1 MKKVIN
7 INFQGQVIAIEETAY
22 EILRQYIESLQRY
35 FSQEEGGDEIVND
48 IECRIAELFGNRLKH
63 GINCITDEDVE
74 AVISSIG
81 HPKDFDTD
89 YTEPVKPATAQAASQ
104 GRSENAPQDESE
116 ERRSLYRN
124 ANDQIIGGVCS
135 GLAHYFKTDPVW
147 MRIIFVL
154 FFGVLFWVYIV
165 LWIVLKPKRLDTNVA
180 KRLYRNPNDRFLG
193 GVCGGIAAYFRIDS
207 WIPRVL
213 FLVPLLFNLI
223 GIFSFFPL
231 NHFFDNSHF
240 SWNINFGM
248 ALVYIVLWVII
259 PEAKT
264 VKQKLEMM
272 GEDEYIRTI
281 REKVSDN
288 VSGTRNRTE
297 SDKPLYRATAS
308 AAEQPVGTTGV
319 SGLTSENSDV
329 KDASSQE
336 SPPQPPV
343 TPQPTA
349 TSQPP
354 VTPQP
359 TVTSQPPVTPQ
370 QVNDPRDFAVHQQ
383 PQRSGCLNA
392 LIIFLKI
399 IFFTVVGFFALV
411 LVGVFV
417 GILFT
422 GAQFMSLKALFIDPG
437 FETNLLVIALS
448 LVVLV
453 PVISIITWIIRR
465 VMKARSRPAIGI
477 VSFVLWF
484 AGLALAGLLTKNI
497 ADKYRME
504 SSKESVVALTSFTS
518 DKLYLDMQP
527 YSEDYADF
535 RMGYGFDA
543 DIDELP
549 YTTVNEDSLLFKTIN
564 LHIRKSTDSLFHVRT
579 IAASR
584 GKDLRTAKAD
594 VAAFSYPIVQ
604 RDSLLLLPEFLTVP
618 IAQGFRDQSI
628 TVEVAVPAGKT
639 VEISDALS
647 EYKNNEPPSVV
658 RKRIRGYSRT
668 QYPDE
673 TETAD
678 GEKATTVTYDSL

>member
-35 FSQEEGGDEIVND
+35 FSKEEGGDEIVND

-89 YTEPVKPATAQAASQ
+89 YEEPEKPAASHAASE
-104 GRSENAPQDESE
+104 GRAEEAPQDDSE

-135 GLAHYFKTDPVW
+135 GLAHYFKTDPIW
-147 MRIIFVL
+147 MRLLFVL
-154 FFGVLFWVYIV
+154 FFAALFWVYIV
-165 LWIVLKPKRLDTNVA
+165 LWIVLKPKPLVSNVS

-193 GVCGGIAAYFRIDS
+193 GVCGGMAAYFRIDS

-213 FLVPLLFNLI
+213 FLLPLMFNLI
-223 GIFSFFPL
+223 GMMSFFPL
-231 NHFFDNSHF
+231 NHFFDSLDFN
-240 SWNINFGM
+240 WNFNMSI
-248 ALVYIVLWVII
+248 ALIYIVLWIII

-272 GEDEYIRTI
+272 GEEEYIRTI

-288 VSGTRNRTE
+288 VSGTRNRPE
-297 SDKPLYRATAS
+297 ANKPIYRATEKVQNKA
-308 AAEQPVGTTGV
+308 TGATVVNAV
-319 SGLTSENSDV
+319 SEGNADNQ
-329 KDASSQE
+329 DASSQE
-336 SPPQPPV
+336 MPPEPPMTPQPPA
-343 TPQPTA
+343 TPQP
-349 TSQPP
+349 
-354 VTPQP
+354 
-359 TVTSQPPVTPQ
+359 
-370 QVNDPRDFAVHQQ
+370 VNDPRDYAVNQQ

-399 IFFTVVGFFALV
+399 IFFTIVGFFALV
-411 LVGVFV
+411 LVGVFI
-417 GILFT
+417 GILFA
-422 GAQFMSLKALFIDPG
+422 GAQFMSLKSLFIDPG
-437 FETNLLVIALS
+437 YETNLPIIALS

-465 VMKARSRPAIGI
+465 VMKCKSRPAIGI

-484 AGLALAGLLTKNI
+484 AGIALAGLLTKNV
-497 ADKYRME
+497 ADKFVTE
-504 SSKESVVALTSFTS
+504 SSKETIVSLDPVRSER
-518 DKLYLDMQP
+518 LYVDMLP
-527 YSEDYADF
+527 YADDYAEF
-535 RMGYGFDA
+535 KLGYGWDNE
-543 DIDELP
+543 IDELP
-549 YTTVNEDSLLFKTIN
+549 YTTVNADSLLFKKIH
-564 LHIRKSTDSLFHVRT
+564 LYVKKSSDSLFHVRT
-579 IAASR
+579 IAASN

-594 VAAFSYPIVQ
+594 LAEFTYTLEQ
-604 RDSLLLLPEFLTVP
+604 KDSLLLLPEFLSVP

-628 TVEVAVPAGKT
+628 TVEIAVPAGKT

-668 QYPDE
+668 HYREQA
-673 TETAD
+673 ETAE
-678 GEKATTVTYDSL
+678 GKRVTVVSYDSL

>member
-22 EILRQYIESLQRY
+22 EILRRYIESLQRY

-74 AVISSIG
+74 AVITSIG
-81 HPKDFDTD
+81 RPTDFDTD
-89 YTEPVKPATAQAASQ
+89 YKEPAEPKGSQTTSQ
-104 GRSENAPQDESE
+104 GRTEDASRDGTA

-165 LWIVLKPKRLDTNVA
+165 LWIVLKPKKLDTNVT

-213 FLVPLLFNLI
+213 FLIPLLFNLI

-240 SWNINFGM
+240 SWNINSGM
-248 ALVYIVLWVII
+248 VLAYIVLWVII

-272 GEDEYIRTI
+272 GEEEYIQSI

-288 VSGTRNRTE
+288 VSGSRTRTE
-297 SDKPLYRATAS
+297 SERPVYRATENMK
-308 AAEQPVGTTGV
+308 EQTAGTTV
-319 SGLTSENSDV
+319 VNGLTDQKTGEETLSEDEV
-329 KDASSQE
+329 
-336 SPPQPPV
+336 PPRPPITQPPV
-343 TPQPTA
+343 APKPRV
-349 TSQPP
+349 SP
-354 VTPQP
+354 
-359 TVTSQPPVTPQ
+359 
-370 QVNDPRDFAVHQQ
+370 VNDPRDFAATQQ
-383 PQRSGCLNA
+383 PQRSGCLNV

-399 IFFTVVGFFALV
+399 IFFTIVGFFALV
-411 LVGVFV
+411 LVGVFI

-437 FETNLLVIALS
+437 YETNLLVIVLS

-484 AGLALAGLLTKNI
+484 AGLALAGLLAKNI
-497 ADKYRME
+497 ADKYSME
-504 SSKESVVALTSFTS
+504 SSKESVVELTSITS
-518 DKLYLDMQP
+518 EKLYLDMQP
-527 YSEDYADF
+527 YSEDYAEF

-543 DIDELP
+543 EIDELP
-549 YTTVNEDSLLFKTIN
+549 YTTVNEDSLLFKTVN

-594 VAAFSYPIVQ
+594 VAAFSYHIVQ
-604 RDSLLLLPEFLTVP
+604 QDSLLLLPEFLKVP
-618 IAQGFRDQSI
+618 VGQGFRDQSI

-647 EYKNNEPPSVV
+647 EYKDNEPPSVV

-668 QYPDE
+668 KYPDE
-673 TETAD
+673 TETAN
-678 GEKATTVTYDSL
+678 GEKATTVTYDAL